1 MISLRTAAAHHDGP
15 VKIPT
20 RHTVRVLHI
29 LAELKHSGAEVMYHA
44 AANLWKSEG
53 INCELLSIGQNL
65 GAMAPVLEADGYPIH
80 HFPFSRSPIHLCRVF
95 RFFLRSK
102 FDVVHIDVE
111 RGNLWYGLLA
121 RLAGTR
127 RVIRT
132 VHSVFAFK
140 GALKLRRRWQ
150 RRFLRLVGVTTITI
164 GDSVSRNELQTFHN
178 PSLQI
183 PNWFDDRRFVP
194 PTRVERLIARL
205 RLNIPDGSLVLTSI
219 GNCAP
224 LKNHAAILRALAMLP
239 ADLQIAYLH
248 VGAEDDACSERKL
261 AADLGV
267 SSKVVFHGFA
277 KDIVPLLH
285 AADVYV
291 MPSWHEGFSCAAL
304 EAIGAGLPAI
314 LSDVPGLNDLRSIV
328 TGVCWTGITPESIAD
343 AILRLQQMSS
353 AQRYELGLRGSASI
367 HKRFGLNH
375 GARRYAE
382 LYHWRKP
389 EGTGP
394 GRR

>member
-1 MISLRTAAAHHDGP
+1 M
-15 VKIPT
+15 
-20 RHTVRVLHI
+20 
-29 LAELKHSGAEVMYHA
+29 
-44 AANLWKSEG
+44 
-53 INCELLSIGQNL
+53 SIGQNI
-65 GAMAPVLEADGYPIH
+65 GAMAPVLEADGYRIH
-80 HFPFSRSPIHLCRVF
+80 HLPFSRSPIHLF
-95 RFFLRSK
+95 RAFRLFLRSK

-127 RVIRT
+127 RVFRT
-132 VHSVFAFK
+132 VHSVFAFE
-140 GALKLRRRWQ
+140 GALRMRRTWQ
-150 RRFLRLVGVTTITI
+150 RRFLRLIGITTITI
-164 GDSVSRNELQTFHN
+164 GDSVSSNELRVFHN

-194 PTRVERLIARL
+194 PTQAERQAARL
-205 RLNIPDGSLVLTSI
+205 RLRIPEDSLVLISI

-239 ADLQIAYLH
+239 ANLQVTYIH
-248 VGAEDDACSERKL
+248 VGAEDEACSERKL
-261 AADLGV
+261 AAGLGV
-267 SSKVVFHGFA
+267 LDKVLFHGFA

-314 LSDVPGLNDLRSIV
+314 LSDVPGLNDLRSLV
-328 TGVCWTGITPESIAD
+328 PEVCWTDITPESIAD

-353 AQRYELGLRGSASI
+353 AQRRELGLRGSASV
-367 HKRFGLNH
+367 HERFGLDN

-382 LYHWRKP
+382 LYKP
-389 EGTGP
+389 VNDEVTGL
-394 GRR
+394 GRE